1 MSETTY
7 NIKKPQPIFRRNLRT
22 APAHPIDDRILVRE
36 NAPESVTQTG
46 IAVPDSAKERA
57 MNGVLI
63 AVGDTAADYLYDRG
77 IEVGDV
83 VLYAK
88 YAGVVEEWQH
98 IVGPDDTDCEHDGA
112 WDHVPRPSGTLDA
125 LRGGK
130 DKDAIAAAKKWEM
143 AGGNNENIE
152 LRECRAC
159 GTLRA
164 TERMIVMSCKDVL
177 MDVDLQERLET
188 GVMARYRGISEDTG
202 QTRFYIRRLQPR
214 PDCYGPIEP
223 TTTTLKGVA

>member
-1 MSETTY
+1 MSETF
-7 NIKKPQPIFRRNLRT
+7 NIKKPRPIFRRNLRK

-46 IAVPDSAKERA
+46 LAVPESAKERA

-63 AVGDTAADYLYDRG
+63 AAGDAAADYLYDRG
-77 IEVGDV
+77 IELGDV
-83 VLYAK
+83 ILYAK

-98 IVGPDDTDCEHDGA
+98 IVGPDNGDCEHDSA
-112 WDHVPRPSGTLDA
+112 WDHVPRPSDTLDA

-130 DKDAIAAAKKWEM
+130 DKDVILAAMKWEI
-143 AGGNNENIE
+143 AGGNNENVE
-152 LRECRAC
+152 LRECRTC
-159 GTLRA
+159 KTLRA

-177 MDVDLQERLET
+177 MSVDLQERLES
-188 GVMARYRGISEDTG
+188 GAMARYRGIDSDDK
-202 QTRFYIRRLQPR
+202 TRFYIRRLQPR
-214 PDCYGPIEP
+214 PDCYGTIEP